1 MLFISHSTKDKAA
14 ALDLQAR
21 LRARGYACEQ
31 QFLDS
36 DQRSG
41 IRLGEKW
48 EQAIYDNL
56 RDCRAL
62 LVLCSPR
69 WLESKWCFA
78 ELAAAKMA
86 GKEVFP
92 LVIEDCDRSPLGEY
106 QAADLTNTDPAQREQ
121 AFERLFQDLE
131 ARGLGPKEHLPWP
144 HPELKTAD
152 GQPDRCPFPGLLA
165 FDERY
170 AAVYF
175 GREPETQVVLEELRK
190 MRSQG
195 EPRLL
200 MIVGG
205 SGSGKSSLLRAGV
218 LPRLSHVTEAE
229 HWLVLP
235 TLRYGAAPSE
245 EYTLFDQLAR
255 DLVGLFP
262 PDARNIP
269 DWKDLRTRLGAD
281 DLDLAAQALRDVT
294 LDLTSARN
302 CADATVLLAFD
313 QFEELLSTAAS
324 PSAAKF
330 LNFLQGAFRQRNTRL
345 LAVGSMRSDY
355 LDLYERNPY
364 ALVAPAFK
372 PWRLGPV
379 PRARIPDI
387 IEKPAARA
395 RLQISQELV
404 KKLEQ
409 DTPTAE
415 ALPLLAFTLEKLYRR
430 SAADGK
436 LELGEY
442 HELGG
447 MEGAIQ
453 KSVERVIPPRSL
465 SPAVESALRLSFVK
479 HLAQVNEKDEVVR
492 RPARWSD
499 LPAEAQPVLD
509 QLVNERLLVKS
520 EQDGAVRVEVAHEAM
535 FRCWGD
541 LKEWLRTSGDI
552 LRWRRDVERDRA
564 TDGTR
569 WKRLRA
575 AQLDQARNWPT
586 TRAKELSDDEKHW
599 IFVAVCWQWVW
610 RSIVAAVFC
619 FAGLF
624 GWQWFKADRA
634 TKIAVTKEKEANNNL
649 AEANYALG
657 KVPFD
662 KDDRDAAVLWWVKA
676 LETAEDE
683 GLEASLRNLIG
694 MWSPTERRLIHDDT
708 LSRIQLSPNGT
719 TLLTASGEETLQLWD
734 IQKSV
739 TRIKELKIKQ
749 NVWAIAFSPDG
760 TRVLMGRG
768 DNTAQ
773 LMDTSTGEL
782 TAPQLTHEQT
792 ILAVSFSPDGTKV
805 CTGGADSTARLWD
818 AHTGKMLL
826 QPLEHSGSVSLVRFS
841 SDSNTVMT
849 FADGTIRLWDTNTGA
864 SRGGLIQDQTGI
876 DVAEVSPNGQLV
888 VTGSGDNTARVWSF
902 QTGMPMADPLDNP
915 QNVYIVLFSPL
926 GETLLTVCLE
936 GALLWDTQTWAVRG
950 PPLKVSSFID
960 KALFSL
966 TGDSLLTLYG
976 DKGQLWNVRKA
987 EPQGDPLQHD
997 NTISDAAF
1005 SPDGQKVLTASLDH
1019 TVRLWDVATGAQVS
1033 EQFKHDSSIAA
1044 VAISADG
1051 HTVFTASSD
1060 KTARVWE
1067 AQMGTPRCRILRHD
1081 APVDGIAFSPDGKTV
1096 LTASRDKAQLWDTN
1110 TGALRHKPLQYDGIV
1125 SAVAFSADGQTA
1137 LTMSRE
1143 NSAKASETGAR
1154 EGWGKP
1160 QKKDVWLN
1168 AVNIGVDAKRLVLG
1182 NDVDKTRLW
1191 QERKGSGWGT
1201 MLKQGV
1207 YSGAMAFGRNSQ
1219 IVLAVRTVRTD
1230 TQETFLT
1237 VCDMPTGVIRDLKL
1251 RHSSV
1256 VDAVALSP
1264 DGNWAITTSRENGTQ
1279 LWDIRTGEEQGDGL
1293 VHDGEVLAVAFSPDS
1308 QMVLTGSEDNKAR
1321 L

>member
-541 LKEWLRTSGDI
+541 LKEWIRTAGDI
-552 LRWRRDVERDRA
+552 LRWRRDMERDRA
-564 TDGTR
+564 NDQQR
-569 WKRLRA
+569 WTGLRE
-575 AQLDQARNWPT
+575 AQLAVARKWPDR
-586 TRAKELSDDEKHW
+586 RAKELNEQEVGW
-599 IFVAVCWQWVW
+599 IQDAIHRERLRRGIAAGIMAVVAGL
-610 RSIVAAVFC
+610 
-619 FAGLF
+619 AGLF
-624 GWQWFKADRA
+624 WWQKVEADSATEKAVA
-634 TKIAVTKEKEANNNL
+634 KEKEANNNL

-657 KVPFD
+657 KVAFD
-662 KDDRDAAVLWWVKA
+662 KGDREAAVLWWVKA
-676 LETAEDE
+676 LETAEDDE
-683 GLEASLRNLIG
+683 LQSSLSQLVG
-694 MWSPTERRLIHDDT
+694 AWSPREHRLLHDEGV
-708 LSRIQLSPNGT
+708 RC
-719 TLLTASGEETLQLWD
+719 
-734 IQKSV
+734 
-739 TRIKELKIKQ
+739 
-749 NVWAIAFSPDG
+749 IAFSPDG
-760 TRVLMGRG
+760 QTVLTGSFDQTARVWDACTGAPRG
-768 DNTAQ
+768 EPLKHNRGV
-773 LMDTSTGEL
+773 S
-782 TAPQLTHEQT
+782 
-792 ILAVSFSPDGTKV
+792 AVAFSPNGQTV
-805 CTGGADSTARLWD
+805 LTGSWDQTARLWD
-818 AHTGKMLL
+818 AGTGAPRGE
-826 QPLEHSGSVSLVRFS
+826 PLKHDGGVSAVAFSLDGQTVLTGSE
-841 SDSNTVMT
+841 DKT
-849 FADGTIRLWDTNTGA
+849 ARLWDARTGA
-864 SRGGLIQDQTGI
+864 PRG
-876 DVAEVSPNGQLV
+876 E
-888 VTGSGDNTARVWSF
+888 
-902 QTGMPMADPLDNP
+902 
-915 QNVYIVLFSPL
+915 
-926 GETLLTVCLE
+926 
-936 GALLWDTQTWAVRG
+936 
-950 PPLKVSSFID
+950 PLKHDGGVS
-960 KALFSL
+960 A
-966 TGDSLLTLYG
+966 
-976 DKGQLWNVRKA
+976 V
-987 EPQGDPLQHD
+987 
-997 NTISDAAF
+997 AF
-1005 SPDGQKVLTASLDH
+1005 SPDGQ
-1019 TVRLWDVATGAQVS
+1019 
-1033 EQFKHDSSIAA
+1033 
-1044 VAISADG
+1044 
-1051 HTVFTASSD
+1051 
-1060 KTARVWE
+1060 
-1067 AQMGTPRCRILRHD
+1067 
-1081 APVDGIAFSPDGKTV
+1081 TV
-1096 LTASRDKAQLWDTN
+1096 LTVRCDGTRAPGHRGVSR
-1110 TGALRHKPLQYDGIV
+1110 
-1125 SAVAFSADGQTA
+1125 
-1137 LTMSRE
+1137 
-1143 NSAKASETGAR
+1143 
-1154 EGWGKP
+1154 
-1160 QKKDVWLN
+1160 
-1168 AVNIGVDAKRLVLG
+1168 
-1182 NDVDKTRLW
+1182 
-1191 QERKGSGWGT
+1191 
-1201 MLKQGV
+1201 
-1207 YSGAMAFGRNSQ
+1207 
-1219 IVLAVRTVRTD
+1219 
-1230 TQETFLT
+1230 
-1237 VCDMPTGVIRDLKL
+1237 
-1251 RHSSV
+1251 
-1256 VDAVALSP
+1256 
-1264 DGNWAITTSRENGTQ
+1264 
-1279 LWDIRTGEEQGDGL
+1279 
-1293 VHDGEVLAVAFSPDS
+1293 
-1308 QMVLTGSEDNKAR
+1308 
-1321 L
+1321 